1 MMKNTPNLYDT
12 VVHILG
18 QHTHW
23 LDKRHFY
30 TMAWMIVGLIE
41 SKTISLPEWTPF
53 VDSRAAFAQ
62 STVRRFSRWLHNKRI
77 KTHELYGPIIQEA
90 LTEWG
95 DNTIYLALDTSM
107 LWDQYCHIR
116 ISVIYRG
123 RAVPLIWKT
132 IEHDSSTIAFT
143 SYCNLLE
150 KAGKLL
156 PLGSQ
161 VIFLADRGF
170 ADTKLMAYLS
180 ETVHWHWRI
189 RIKSSFL
196 VYRRHQRRC
205 KISSI
210 KLKRGQAR
218 FWHNVYI
225 TGKRF
230 GVVHLAL
237 AKPRGTKEDWLIV
250 SDQPTHVTTF
260 DDYGLRFDIEENF
273 LDDKSGGFQ
282 LESSLIRS
290 ADALSRLCFVLAVAT
305 LFLVCQGT
313 EVVESGKRRW
323 VDAHWF
329 RGNSYLKIGWK
340 WVRRAFIKGYALITQ
355 LRLSPLPD
363 PELAM
368 ASRKQAKERDNLSFS
383 VRFDVYVPYKTCL
396 S

>member
-1 MMKNTPNLYDT
+1 MKNTPNLYDT

-30 TMAWMIVGLIE
+30 TLTWMIVGLIE
-41 SKTISLPEWTPF
+41 SKTVNLPEWATF
-53 VDSRAAFAQ
+53 VDSRATYAQ

-77 KTHELYGPIIQEA
+77 KIHELYGPIIQEA
-90 LTEWG
+90 LTEWS

-107 LWDQYCHIR
+107 LWNQYCHIR

-123 RAVPLIWKT
+123 RAIPLIWTT
-132 IEHDSSTIAFT
+132 IEHGSSSVSLE
-143 SYCNLLE
+143 SYQLLLE
-150 KAGKLL
+150 KAEKLL
-156 PLGSQ
+156 PSGCN
-161 VIFLADRGF
+161 VVFLADRGF
-170 ADTKLMAYLS
+170 ADTNLMEYLS
-180 ETVHWHWRI
+180 QTMHWHWRI
-189 RIKSSFL
+189 RIKSSYL
-196 VYRRHQRRC
+196 VYRRNQRCC

-210 KLKRGQAR
+210 KLRRGQAR

-225 TGKRF
+225 TDKRF
-230 GVVHLAL
+230 GIVHLAL
-237 AKPRGTKEDWLIV
+237 AKPHGTKENWLIV
-250 SDQPTHVTTF
+250 SDQPTDVTTF
-260 DDYGLRFDIEENF
+260 DEYGYRFDIEENF
-273 LDDKSGGFQ
+273 LDDKSNGFQ

-290 ADALSRLCFVLAVAT
+290 ADAISRLCFVLAAAT

-323 VDAHWF
+323 VDAHWY

-340 WVRRAFIKGYALITQ
+340 WVRRAFIRGYELIRQ

-368 ASRKQAKERDNLSFS
+368 ASRKQDRERNNLSFS
-383 VRFDVYVPYKTCL
+383 VKFDVYTPYKTC
-396 S
+396 SS